1 MPAGSHL
8 RVYIDMTDPC
18 FDKMFLASEPD
29 TCINRLADRG
39 HSFLILTAARV
50 VLLHRHEDVVNIDFH
65 LLDKLD
71 FKRNIV
77 CDVLFFGFAFFTIFI
92 V

>member
-1 MPAGSHL
+1 MA
-8 RVYIDMTDPC
+8 DPS
-18 FDKMFLASEPD
+18 FDKMFLASESN
-29 TCINRLADRG
+29 TCINRLANRG
-39 HSFLILTAARV
+39 QNFLILTAARV

-77 CDVLFFGFAFFTIFI
+77 CDVLFLGFAFFAIFI